1 MAPFSASARL
11 LSRRTLVCGL
21 LSTLPLAALAQVPP
35 GYPAD
40 YQKIVDAAK
49 KEGKVVMYSTTDAKV
64 AAPIIKDFEAMYPGV
79 KVEFNDMN
87 STELYNRY
95 VSEQAAGAA
104 SADIVWSSIVDS
116 TFQLA
121 KDYGLAYKSPEAPKL
136 PASAVWKDTVWG
148 MTYEPVAMV
157 YNKRLLKPEEV
168 PKSHADLARLV
179 SSQAE
184 RFKNKVTTYDIEKS
198 GFGFMLAVQDKMA
211 DPQYFQTLGG
221 MAKAGL
227 VLQATTGTMME
238 RISSGE
244 NLVGFNIL
252 GSYAD
257 TRAKTD
263 PSIGVIYPTDYTL
276 VLPRVLFITKK
287 SKHRNASE
295 LWVDYLLSKRGQT
308 VVNKEADLGSIRD
321 DVGGSNNRDTI
332 SKSLGKALK
341 PIPLDESLLTYLQ
354 QDKRLEFMKQWR
366 AAAAR

>member
-1 MAPFSASARL
+1 MAAAFGRASVCAAVLGFSSLTALTSV
-11 LSRRTLVCGL
+11 S
-21 LSTLPLAALAQVPP
+21 ALAQVPA

-40 YQKIVDAAK
+40 YQKVVDAAK
-49 KEGKVVMYSTTDAKV
+49 KEGKVVIYSTTDAKV
-64 AAPIIKDFEAMYPGV
+64 AAPIVKDFEALYPGV
-79 KVEFNDMN
+79 KIEFNDMN

-95 VSEQAAGAA
+95 VSEQAAGAG

-116 TFQLA
+116 TFQLG
-121 KDYGLAYKSPEAPKL
+121 KEYGYAYKSPEAGKL

-148 MTYEPVAMV
+148 MTYEPIAMV

-168 PKSHADLARLV
+168 PKSHAALAALV
-179 SSQAE
+179 AAQPE

-198 GFGFMLAVQDKMA
+198 GFGFMLAVQDKGA
-211 DPQYFQTLGG
+211 DPRYFDTLKD

-263 PSIGVIYPTDYTL
+263 PSIGVVYPSDYTL
-276 VLPRVLFITKK
+276 VLPRVMFITKK

-308 VVNKEADLGSIRD
+308 VVNKDADLGSIRD
-321 DVGGSNNRDTI
+321 DVGGTNNRATI
-332 SKSLGKALK
+332 TASLGKALK
-341 PIPLDESLLTYLQ
+341 PIPLDESLLTYLA

-366 AAAAR
+366 AAAAK